1 MNPTA
6 RPALH
11 RNFHRLAWFA
21 LIMTASTIMFGS
33 FVRLSDAGL
42 SCPDWPTCYGR
53 VTWPQHAAEVADHVA
68 TQIRPLETHKAWR
81 EQVHRFLAGALGIE
95 ILTLALLA
103 TRRRR
108 WGSTAVVTA
117 CMLVAAGIPLY
128 MMGHHVPASIIAVL
142 GEVILLIA
150 ALRWNNIDLS
160 RAALLTLAV
169 VIFQALLGMWTVTL
183 LLKPIVVMG
192 HLLGGML
199 MFGLLVWMA
208 WRATH
213 MPITLVEAPTLKN
226 LLRVG
231 VAVLVVQIAL
241 GGWVSANYAALAC
254 GGGSASLDNFP
265 RCVSQWW
272 PPHNFQE
279 GFTLWRGIGVD
290 YEGGVLDGAS
300 RIAIQMAH
308 RMFAVIVAVY
318 LLWLSFRLFRLPSM
332 RGWATALG
340 VLVVLQITLG
350 ILNVKLALPLEV
362 AVAHSGGAVA
372 LLFVLV
378 TLLARMRAP
387 DAEGG
392 AGNKPPKFG
401 GSAEGAGAWE
411 NETHGPDSRS
421 ESGEHQRASGGA
433 KP

>member
-1 MNPTA
+1 MNATA
-6 RPALH
+6 RPALY

-53 VTWPQHAAEVADHVA
+53 VTWPQTQVEAAQHVA
-68 TQIRPLETHKAWR
+68 SEIRPLEGHKAWR
-81 EQVHRFLAGALGIE
+81 EQVHRFLAGLLGVE
-95 ILTLALLA
+95 VLTLALLA
-103 TRRRR
+103 ARRRR
-108 WGSTAVVTA
+108 RGISQIVTA
-117 CMLVAAGIPLY
+117 SVLVALAIPLY
-128 MMGHHVPASIIAVL
+128 MMGSHVAHNVFGVGALESLPVQAMYWYGASGVVALGGVFVL
-142 GEVILLIA
+142 LLA
-150 ALRWNNIDLS
+150 ALRWSNVDLA
-160 RAALLTLAV
+160 RVATLTLVV
-169 VIFQALLGMWTVTL
+169 VIFQALLGLWTVTL

-208 WRATH
+208 WKATH
-213 MPITLVEAPTLKN
+213 LPITLAEAPRLRWW
-226 LLRVG
+226 LRVG
-231 VAVLVVQIAL
+231 VALVVLQIAL

-272 PPHNFQE
+272 PQQNYLE

-308 RMFAVIVAVY
+308 RMMAVLVALY
-318 LLWLSFRLFRLPSM
+318 LLVLSVRMFRLPGM
-332 RGWATALG
+332 RGWATTLA
-340 VLVVLQITLG
+340 VLILLQVTLG
-350 ILNVKLALPLEV
+350 ILNVKLALPLVV
-362 AVAHSGGAVA
+362 AVMHSGGAVA

-378 TLLARMRAP
+378 TLLARLRAP
-387 DAEGG
+387 E
-392 AGNKPPKFG
+392 
-401 GSAEGAGAWE
+401 
-411 NETHGPDSRS
+411 
-421 ESGEHQRASGGA
+421 
-433 KP
+433 

>member
-1 MNPTA
+1 MNAPA

-53 VTWPQHAAEVADHVA
+53 VTWPQTQVEAAQHVA
-68 TQIRPLETHKAWR
+68 SEIRPLESHKAWR
-81 EQVHRFLAGALGIE
+81 EQVHRFLAGLLGLE
-95 ILTLALLA
+95 VLTLALLA
-103 TRRRR
+103 ARRHRR
-108 WGSTAVVTA
+108 GVAQVVTA
-117 CMLVAAGIPLY
+117 SVLVALAIPLY
-128 MMGHHVPASIIAVL
+128 MRGEHVASSVL
-142 GEVILLIA
+142 AIGGEAILLLA
-150 ALRWNNIDLS
+150 ALRWSNIDLS
-160 RAALLTLAV
+160 RAAMLTLAV
-169 VIFQALLGMWTVTL
+169 VIFQALLGMWTVTW

-199 MFGLLVWMA
+199 LFGLLVWMA

-213 MPITLVEAPTLKN
+213 LPITLAQAPRLRWW
-226 LLRVG
+226 LRVG
-231 VAVLVVQIAL
+231 LALLVLQIAL

-272 PPHNFQE
+272 PTQSYGE

-308 RMFAVIVAVY
+308 RMMAVVVAVY
-318 LLWLSFRLFRLPSM
+318 LLVLSVRMFRLPGM
-332 RGWATALG
+332 RGWASALG
-340 VLVVLQITLG
+340 VLVLLQVSLG
-350 ILNVKLALPLEV
+350 VLNVKLALPLAV
-362 AVAHSGGAVA
+362 AVMHNGGAVC

-378 TLLARMRAP
+378 SLLARLRAP
-387 DAEGG
+387 E
-392 AGNKPPKFG
+392 
-401 GSAEGAGAWE
+401 
-411 NETHGPDSRS
+411 
-421 ESGEHQRASGGA
+421 
-433 KP
+433 